1 MERFKG
7 LRFNV
12 VRNYQTFVWYLNREN
27 KFLLIYKNNP
37 IESGL
42 PSHLFWDVDIQQ
54 LDWETNARLIV
65 ERVIERGSYKDLL
78 LIQEK
83 YGKQRI
89 GAILKQTVFMPPT
102 DIWFVHIYFDIPLK
116 SLKCYN
122 GQF

>member
-1 MERFKG
+1 MTEEQRSFAREGVDIWKILIEME
-7 LRFNV
+7 L
-12 VRNYQTFVWYLNREN
+12 
-27 KFLLIYKNNP
+27 NNP

-89 GAILKQTVFMPPT
+89 GAILKQTVFMPPK